1 MIFTDVARKGSQS
14 SGCEL
19 TDEATRHVDE
29 LATCWSLGDSVQ
41 PTPRNVFSNR
51 ERLGRRASSARCQPV
66 REFDPCFATNRRN
79 EVHQHKTER
88 LCKSS
93 RRRLGMGGPG
103 GRVEQPGI
111 LWKGPP
117 LSSSLRAGRWS
128 SPHLPPGP

>member
-66 REFDPCFATNRRN
+66 REFDPCFATSGL
-79 EVHQHKTER
+79 E
-88 LCKSS
+88 
-93 RRRLGMGGPG
+93 
-103 GRVEQPGI
+103 
-111 LWKGPP
+111 PP
-117 LSSSLRAGRWS
+117 VSSSTLRCSNSG
-128 SPHLPPGP
+128 LPKEGPNRGDLASRPRFSAPSGGDEEG